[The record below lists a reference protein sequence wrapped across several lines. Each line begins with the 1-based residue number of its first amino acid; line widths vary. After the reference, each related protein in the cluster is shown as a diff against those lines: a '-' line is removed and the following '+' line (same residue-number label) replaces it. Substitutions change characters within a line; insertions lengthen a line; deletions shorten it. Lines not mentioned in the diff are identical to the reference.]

1 MHGYGVAVIPD
12 IQPGIQEAREL
23 QLFKCS
29 VLSQEIVCI
38 GAAEVDLFD
47 REPRALQC
55 ALLTA
60 AASGLSPLTSAASF
74 SVTSE
79 EKEAL
84 LRLQE
89 QLKAGNVHVLHQ
101 CKVTASEFDW
111 HQPFSGQ
118 PYDVVI
124 ACDVLYDASAVSPL
138 ATLLPCM
145 LGPGAEVY
153 GWNRLILTDPPERTP
168 HHREDFLAKLAAQH
182 PDMVVEF
189 TSSNSVDEHGVSG
202 SVLIMALRRKAP
214 GGGDTI
220 GGSPTSIR

>member
-1 MHGYGVAVIPD
+1 MAVVPD
-12 IQPGIQEAREL
+12 ILPSIWNADCKR
-23 QLFKCS
+23 FSSKCYPKN
-29 VLSQEIVCI
+29 VFT

-60 AASGLSPLTSAASF
+60 AASGLSPVTSAASF

-84 LRLQE
+84 LMLQE
-89 QLKAGNVHVLHQ
+89 QLKADSGHVPHP
-101 CKVTASEFDW
+101 CKITASEFDW
-111 HQPFSGQ
+111 HQPFRGR

-138 ATLLPCM
+138 ATLLPSM
-145 LGPGAEVY
+145 LAPGAEVY

-168 HHREDFLAKLAAQH
+168 QHRADFLAKLAKQH
-182 PDMVVEF
+182 PDMVVDF

-202 SVLIMALRRKAP
+202 SVLMIALRRKAP